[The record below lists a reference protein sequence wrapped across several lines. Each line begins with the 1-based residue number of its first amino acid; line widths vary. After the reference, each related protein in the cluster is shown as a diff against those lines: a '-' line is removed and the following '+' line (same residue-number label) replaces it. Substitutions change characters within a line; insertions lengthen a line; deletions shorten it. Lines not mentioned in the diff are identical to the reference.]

1 VDLHQSDA
9 CKLQHFAR
17 PAVCAAST
25 VAAVDQPLLS
35 LLLHGVQAG
44 AKHVYGI
51 ECSSIAD
58 QAREIVSDNG
68 FSSQVTIIQG
78 KVEEVELPVQQV
90 RRHAWHSFITDSG
103 HTPVACTAAATA

>member
-1 VDLHQSDA
+1 
-9 CKLQHFAR
+9 
-17 PAVCAAST
+17 
-25 VAAVDQPLLS
+25 
-35 LLLHGVQAG
+35 VQAG

-90 RRHAWHSFITDSG
+90 RGQPRHTGTERSLRLALQQLRRVLEHRCSRTERNRKTVG
-103 HTPVACTAAATA
+103 LAAA